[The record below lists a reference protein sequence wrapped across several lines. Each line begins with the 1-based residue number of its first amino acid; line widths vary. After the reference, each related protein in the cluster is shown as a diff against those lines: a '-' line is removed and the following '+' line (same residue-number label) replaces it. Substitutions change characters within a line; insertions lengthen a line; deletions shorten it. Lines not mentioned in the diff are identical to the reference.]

1 MEKENNTIK
10 VEKLEESLEGLES
23 LVKRLE
29 SDELPLAEALKEFE
43 RGIKLTRECQK
54 ALKEAEQKVEILIKK
69 TDSEDL
75 QEFHLKEE

>member
-1 MEKENNTIK
+1 MDKENNKIQ
-10 VEKLEESLEGLES
+10 VEKLEESIEGLES

-69 TDSEDL
+69 TDSEDI
-75 QEFHLKEE
+75 QEFHLEEE

>member
-1 MEKENNTIK
+1 MDKENNKIQ

-69 TDSEDL
+69 TDSEDI
-75 QEFHLKEE
+75 QEFHLEEE

>member
-1 MEKENNTIK
+1 MEKENNKIK
-10 VEKLEESLEGLES
+10 VEKLEESIEGLES

-54 ALKEAEQKVEILIKK
+54 ALKEAEQKVEILIKN

-75 QEFHLKEE
+75 QEFHLEEE

>member
-1 MEKENNTIK
+1 MEKENNKIK
-10 VEKLEESLEGLES
+10 VEKLEESIQGLES

-54 ALKEAEQKVEILIKK
+54 ALKEAEQKVEILIKN

-75 QEFHLKEE
+75 QEFHLEEE

>member
-1 MEKENNTIK
+1 MEKENNKIK

-54 ALKEAEQKVEILIKK
+54 ALKEAEQKVEILIKN

-75 QEFHLKEE
+75 QEFHLEEE

>member
-1 MEKENNTIK
+1 MEKENNKIK

-29 SDELPLAEALKEFE
+29 SDELALAEALKEFE

-54 ALKEAEQKVEILIKK
+54 ALKEAEQKVEILIKN

-75 QEFHLKEE
+75 QEFHLEEE

>member
-1 MEKENNTIK
+1 MEKENNKIK
-10 VEKLEESLEGLES
+10 VEKLEESIQGLES

-54 ALKEAEQKVEILIKK
+54 ALKEAEQNVEILIKN

-75 QEFHLKEE
+75 QEFHLEEE

>member
-1 MEKENNTIK
+1 MEKENNKIK
-10 VEKLEESLEGLES
+10 VEKLEESIEGLES

-69 TDSEDL
+69 TDSEDI
-75 QEFHLKEE
+75 QEFHLEEE

>member
-1 MEKENNTIK
+1 MEKENNKIK

-54 ALKEAEQKVEILIKK
+54 ALKEAEQKVEILIKN
-69 TDSEDL
+69 TNSEDL
-75 QEFHLKEE
+75 QEFHLEEE

>member
-1 MEKENNTIK
+1 MDKENNKIQ

-43 RGIKLTRECQK
+43 RGIKLTSCLLYTSPSPR
-54 ALKEAEQKVEILIKK
+54 
-69 TDSEDL
+69 DRG
-75 QEFHLKEE
+75 